1 MSLPTS
7 VSRILR
13 FRPPIPDSLDKLGV
27 PDILVQDLI
36 LRRVFIERTSTL
48 ASLARALKLSPN
60 IIEAVFRQMRHR
72 QLIEVLGMVG
82 NDYTFALSGQGRQ
95 LAQERFQMTHYAG
108 ACPVSLAD
116 YHAGVKAQAARVDVN
131 RQKLRRALSDLVLTD
146 SLLDQLGPAI
156 ISQAPLFLYGSTGNG
171 KTSLAERLV
180 RLYEDDVLIP
190 YAVEVDSQIIILY
203 DPVVHQRVE
212 EEEDDGG
219 EIDPRWVRCKRPCII
234 AGGELVPSM
243 LELRMDEATGTYAA
257 PIQMKANNGIL
268 VIDDFGRQLIPPRD
282 LLNRW
287 IVPLDRRVDY
297 LMLRYGVKF
306 QIPFEMMVVF
316 ATNLDPGAL
325 ADEAFLR
332 RIQNKILVEEI
343 SAETFDE
350 ILRRCAASFGIPY
363 DHQKAEYLR
372 ELILSEGRT
381 VLRACYPGDICR
393 ILVSISR
400 YEGRGP
406 QMSASNLERA
416 VALYFARSDAAI

>member
-1 MSLPTS
+1 MSV
-7 VSRILR
+7 VSTVIPFPR
-13 FRPPIPDSLDKLGV
+13 FQPPIPDSLEKLGV
-27 PDILVQDLI
+27 PEILVQDLV

-48 ASLARALKLSPN
+48 ASLARALKLAPSVV
-60 IIEAVFRQMRHR
+60 ETVFRQMRHR
-72 QLIEVLGMVG
+72 QLVEVLGMVG

-116 YHAGVKAQAARVDVN
+116 YHAGVKAQAARVEVN
-131 RQKLRRALSDLVLTD
+131 REKLRRALSDLVLPD
-146 SLLDQLGPAI
+146 ALLDQLGPAI

-212 EEEDDGG
+212 EDEEADRDV
-219 EIDPRWVRCKRPCII
+219 DPRWVRCKRPCIL

-316 ATNLDPGAL
+316 ATNLDPSAL

-332 RIQNKILVEEI
+332 RIRNKILVEEI
-343 SAETFDE
+343 SAEIFDE
-350 ILRRCAASFGIPY
+350 ILRRCAASLGIPY
-363 DHQKAEYLR
+363 QQEQAEYLR
-372 ELILSEGRT
+372 ALILRDGRT

-393 ILVSISR
+393 ILLCISR
-400 YEGRGP
+400 YEGRKP
-406 QMSASNLERA
+406 EMRAADLERA
-416 VALYFARSDAAI
+416 VALYFARSEGAI